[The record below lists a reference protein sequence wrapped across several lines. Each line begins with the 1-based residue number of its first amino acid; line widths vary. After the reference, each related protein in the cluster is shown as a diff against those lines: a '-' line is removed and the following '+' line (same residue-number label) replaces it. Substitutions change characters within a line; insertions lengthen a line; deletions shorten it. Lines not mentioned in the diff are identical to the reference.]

1 MIDEILFDFFDFSL
15 KFVGRRRCVFS
26 KGRKRKFLGDLF
38 LGLDFFF
45 KREVKVV
52 VFLFFLLFLVVSIRR
67 VLKVVK
73 KKFNIFV
80 ERNKSLRLI
89 LSNEKCRGLRFG
101 IRKRVI
107 FSNFDDFFKEI
118 KVGKEE
124 GGKSNK

>member
-52 VFLFFLLFLVVSIRR
+52 VFSFFLLFLVAGVRR

-73 KKFNIFV
+73 EKFNIFV
-80 ERNKSLRLI
+80 ERNKLLRLI
-89 LSNEKCRGLRFG
+89 LSNEKCRGLNFG

-118 KVGKEE
+118 NVGKEE

>member
-52 VFLFFLLFLVVSIRR
+52 VFSFFLLFLVAGVRR

-73 KKFNIFV
+73 EKFNIFV
-80 ERNKSLRLI
+80 ERNKLLRLI
-89 LSNEKCRGLRFG
+89 LSNEKCRGLKFG

-118 KVGKEE
+118 NVGKEE
-124 GGKSNK
+124 GGKNNK

>member
-52 VFLFFLLFLVVSIRR
+52 VFSFFLLFLVAGVRR

-73 KKFNIFV
+73 EKFNIFV
-80 ERNKSLRLI
+80 ERNKLLRLI
-89 LSNEKCRGLRFG
+89 LSNEKCRGLKFG

-118 KVGKEE
+118 NVGKEE

>member
-1 MIDEILFDFFDFSL
+1 M
-15 KFVGRRRCVFS
+15 
-26 KGRKRKFLGDLF
+26 
-38 LGLDFFF
+38 
-45 KREVKVV
+45 

-73 KKFNIFV
+73 EKFNIFV

-118 KVGKEE
+118 NVGKEE